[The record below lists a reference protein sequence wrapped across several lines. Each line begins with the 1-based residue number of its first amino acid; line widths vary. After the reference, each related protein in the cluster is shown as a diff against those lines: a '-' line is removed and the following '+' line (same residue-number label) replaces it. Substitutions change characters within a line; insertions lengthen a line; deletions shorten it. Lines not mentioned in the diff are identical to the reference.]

1 MDAAPKSTKWVP
13 GQSGNPRGRKPGTG
27 KVAKVRDA
35 IGKAM
40 PDILAAMVRRAKDGD
55 PQAARLLMERTIP
68 ALKPLELPVT
78 VAIPEAGGLVERA
91 ESILLATA
99 RGEIA
104 PSQGAALLT
113 ALQGVAR
120 LVEIEELEQRIAA
133 LEETTR

>member
-1 MDAAPKSTKWVP
+1 
-13 GQSGNPRGRKPGTG
+13 
-27 KVAKVRDA
+27 VAKVREA

-40 PDILAAMVRRAKDGD
+40 PDILAALVKRAKEGD
-55 PQAARLLMERTIP
+55 PQAARLLLERTVP
-68 ALKPLELPVT
+68 ALRPLELPVT

-91 ESILLATA
+91 EAILLATA

-120 LVEIEELEQRIAA
+120 LVELEELEQRIAA
-133 LEETTR
+133 LEAATT